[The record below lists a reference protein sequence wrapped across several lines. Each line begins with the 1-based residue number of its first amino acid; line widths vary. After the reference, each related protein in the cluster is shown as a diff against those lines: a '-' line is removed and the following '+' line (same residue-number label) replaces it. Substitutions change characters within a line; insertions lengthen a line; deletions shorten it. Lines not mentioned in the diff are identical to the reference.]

1 MLTIAELYPLEL
13 ELQDKRQQ
21 ILSAREKKKKK
32 SNSFTKLSWTDVHVI
47 SMYLCI
53 QEQGSIPC
61 RKEAKVHEITSLIRR
76 FQNCGRFPGA
86 NDASSR

>member
-32 SNSFTKLSWTDVHVI
+32 KQQL
-47 SMYLCI
+47 Y
-53 QEQGSIPC
+53 
-61 RKEAKVHEITSLIRR
+61 
-76 FQNCGRFPGA
+76 
-86 NDASSR
+86 